1 MAFSVTF
8 KDETLTGK
16 LIQEISV
23 PIGSEVMTLR
33 EIIMLRVEEEI
44 KRREDE
50 KHQRFM
56 ALAFE
61 MDEKERTLNGIRE
74 KRKPGE
80 MPDPEAHGYRALKAF
95 QQNAYFV
102 LVDDIQVENLETP
115 LRMTDKTTVTFVK
128 TTPLVGG

>member
-23 PIGSEVMTLR
+23 PVGSEVMTLR

-44 KRREDE
+44 RRREDE

-61 MDEKERTLNGIRE
+61 MDERERTLNGVRESANPEKCLIR
-74 KRKPGE
+74 RLMDTGRSRLFSRTPILFWWTI
-80 MPDPEAHGYRALKAF
+80 YRWK
-95 QQNAYFV
+95 
-102 LVDDIQVENLETP
+102 IWRRRSE
-115 LRMTDKTTVTFVK
+115 
-128 TTPLVGG
+128 